1 MKTNIHLQS
10 WLRRAVLLLIVLT
23 GSLPMM
29 AQQEVIEGGEAFYI
43 YQNDGHF
50 DGFFYDQ
57 VKQIR
62 FSRLDTLGNEHDQ
75 YISQEIVTED
85 SIYRIMLTAID
96 SVSLVQPEIKYAKEV
111 RFMSDEGMMVYYQS
125 ISKPDDNSFLLRFNG
140 SMPADLQPK
149 VGDVLS
155 CPKLKDYDEAFVGK
169 VKKVRNDGGEILVE
183 CGYVDDLSEVFEQF
197 VTVEQIRQVKTSEGY
212 QARRRMAGIQPVRRA
227 EGNWEDI
234 TIFNVSTHLEGNI
247 DLLEGSEGI
256 KVVLGTDLGF
266 GAVASAVYKITGWR
280 DFYMK
285 AEVKPQVGLNFSV
298 SIDGG
303 IEGSLDMSSMPGV
316 GALVSKFSKIP
327 FPATCP
333 ILYINVMP
341 EPFLRGEAHVALTLN
356 TGTTIK
362 AMGIGC
368 ELMSEY
374 PYINPSV
381 NLLPNPIIPA
391 SSFMPSELEKEFKLT
406 AELNGMAQLGLKF
419 PIELGTMDWL
429 KWIAD
434 AKTKS
439 TLYAGPKLE
448 GKIPFNLS
456 GDMLERSLFENMK
469 DAELNFSLLSL
480 DTEFSSEAKIFGW
493 DGEVKKSFNFTV
505 GQYPMKAFPEI
516 DIENMKFDLYGDKKN
531 NIKVSYGTQG
541 NVFLPQWLGVGIYK
555 PENKDDKEF
564 KTLYKNG
571 YRNEKYF
578 LNTFNNVEL
587 SFEDLEPGEY
597 TVCPIIKL
605 LVPGISDKAIPAYKG
620 RYQFTVSPLELL
632 LVPDEIQAEEDG
644 GTFTVE
650 ILSSFENP
658 VTFDIPETL
667 KQWVKA
673 ELVTGSMNSKQLKLN
688 IEANETDAFRTGVI
702 YVRQEVSA
710 QEVFE
715 RPLTIKQYGGLQLS
729 KSNLEFQSQGGEET
743 IDILTSYKPITIN
756 LNDGLEWLNYSLDDH
771 KLTITAKPNE
781 EGTRKATV
789 FVTAWS
795 DKKGQYVEAKLYVT
809 QKGLVDATIDPTEL
823 NFEIQGGTQRVYVV
837 VGDGTELTDVSVRDK
852 SNKWITIEKMS
863 SLFNVIVAPN
873 EDEDRSAYVDATFT
887 TKKDGKTYTTTL
899 TVAIYQKGAVTID
912 PNAPQIEF
920 TKSDFKISPLSYKTR
935 IGSYVKFKVSDI
947 SAKQRFT
954 TLVEGGPC
962 WYTLEPKIYSYPD
975 QDGLY
980 TVTWNIT
987 VEPNEWDI
995 DREATIRFTYQDE
1008 TKENMA
1014 IGTLT
1019 ILQKSSK
1026 TLITLKEESV
1036 NLHSLGGYEF
1046 LNFDLELPGSVE
1058 GKPLNDWL
1066 RVFNN
1071 TDTRLEVHAETNVSG
1086 QVRTG
1091 GVEVSVFDGSNKLIG
1106 VDTVYV
1112 TQSVIDPNYIQYI
1125 EAIDVCFEG
1134 MSNIEDHK
1142 YLEDYE
1148 FDPVKMHDVLVGYHP
1163 VNSPFNWVLALSFR
1177 EGITGDGQPKFETK
1191 LNGSTLHVE
1200 AIEESDKEHTI
1211 WIRPWPHNGD
1221 FESIYGDTYTS
1232 QWPHT
1237 GEYNVIACKVKAKV
1251 SFDLENLTSSVNDLS
1266 KVKVTNLRVTVDCLD
1281 KSGDQYYP
1289 HSIEASASGLSF
1301 ISENSIP
1308 TWELG
1313 FSPEW
1318 TIKSG
1323 TLSDS
1328 HTELTLEAPVPGA
1341 KTVEKKFSD
1350 SYSGLT
1356 TTVSIKR
1363 YNPDVFG
1370 QARPLLNNRAPKVI
1384 TSSTL
1389 ETNYNSK

>member
-140 SMPADLQPK
+140 AMPADLQPK

-155 CPKLKDYDEAFVGK
+155 CPNLKDYDEAFVGK
-169 VKKVRNDGGEILVE
+169 VKRVSNSGGEIQVE

-197 VTVEQIRQVKTSEGY
+197 VTVEQIRQVKTNEGY

-234 TIFNVSTHLEGNI
+234 TIFNFSKHV
-247 DLLEGSEGI
+247 EGSIGVDNA
-256 KVVLGTDLGF
+256 KVILGADIGLA
-266 GAVASAVYKITGWR
+266 AVATAIYKINGLR
-280 DFYMK
+280 DFYIK
-285 AEVKPQVGLNFSV
+285 TEVKPHIGMNLNASV
-298 SIDGG
+298 DGQIG
-303 IEGSLDMSSMPGV
+303 GEWSLSAIPGF
-316 GALVSKFSKIP
+316 GDLLNNFKRIP
-327 FPATCP
+327 FPAVCP
-333 ILYINVMP
+333 VLYIDITP
-341 EPFLRGEAHVALTLN
+341 EPFVRAEAHINFALN
-356 TGTTIK
+356 TGAIAK
-362 AMGIGC
+362 GLGLGL
-368 ELMSEY
+368 ELKSEA
-374 PYINPSV
+374 PYIHPTAG
-381 NLLPNPIIPA
+381 LLTALVIPQSA
-391 SSFMPSELEKEFKLT
+391 FLPAQLDPKFSFS
-406 AELNGMAQLGLKF
+406 AELNGMVQIGLKS
-419 PIELGTMDWL
+419 PIDIGTMDWL
-429 KWIAD
+429 KWVA
-434 AKTKS
+434 AANTKA
-439 TLYAGPKLE
+439 TLYAGPKLD
-448 GKIPFNLS
+448 GKLPLS
-456 GDMLERSLFENMK
+456 LSMFDSSQLFENMK
-469 DAELNFSLLSL
+469 EAELDLTTMSYDL
-480 DTEFSSEAKIFGW
+480 EFVSKGKIFGW
-493 DGEVKKSFNFTV
+493 DKEIKKTYNFSLLK
-505 GQYPMKAFPEI
+505 YPMKAFPEI
-516 DIENMKFDLYGDKKN
+516 DIENMKFDLYGEKKN

-564 KTLYKNG
+564 KTLYKYG

-597 TVCPIIKL
+597 TVCPIIKI

-658 VTFDIPETL
+658 VTFDIPESL

-729 KSNLEFQSQGGEET
+729 KSSLEFQSQGGEES

-823 NFEIQGGTQRVYVV
+823 NFEVQGGTQRVYVV
-837 VGDGTELTDVSVRDK
+837 VGDGTEFTDVSVRDK

-863 SLFNVIVAPN
+863 SLFNVTVAPN
-873 EDEDRSAYVDATFT
+873 EDEDRTAYIDATFT
-887 TKKDGKTYTTTL
+887 TQKDGKTHTTTL
-899 TVAIYQKGAVTID
+899 TVAVYQKGAVTID
-912 PNAPQIEF
+912 PNTPQIEF

-947 SAKQRFT
+947 RAKQRFT

-987 VEPNEWDI
+987 VEPNEWDV
-995 DREATIRFTYQDE
+995 DREATIRFTYLDE
-1008 TKENMA
+1008 TEENMA

-1036 NLHSLGGYEF
+1036 NFHSAGGREF
-1046 LNFDLELPGSVE
+1046 LNFDLALPGSVE

-1066 RVFNN
+1066 RVFND
-1071 TDTRLEVHAETNVSG
+1071 TDTRLEVHAERNESG

-1091 GVEVSVFDGSNKLIG
+1091 GIEVSVFDGSNKFIG

-1112 TQSVIDPNYIQYI
+1112 TQSVVDPDYIQYI
-1125 EAIDVCFEG
+1125 KAIDVCFEG
-1134 MSNIEDHK
+1134 MSNIQDYK

-1148 FDPVKMHDVLVGYHP
+1148 YDPVKGYKVIVGYHP
-1163 VNSPFNWVLALSFR
+1163 SNLPFLWELALSFHNYGS
-1177 EGITGDGQPKFETK
+1177 ESK
-1191 LNGSTLHVE
+1191 LNGSTLHVVASEE
-1200 AIEESDKEHTI
+1200 ADEESTI
-1211 WIRPWPHNGD
+1211 AIRPWPYIGD
-1221 FESIYGDTYTS
+1221 FGSNVTGPYLS

-1251 SFDLENLTSSVNDLS
+1251 SFDIENLTSSVNDLS
-1266 KVKVTNLRVTVDCLD
+1266 KVKINNLRVTVDCLD
-1281 KSGDQYYP
+1281 KESENHFYP
-1289 HSIEASASGLSF
+1289 HSIEASASGMSF
-1301 ISENSIP
+1301 IEETDFGRVIP

-1313 FSPEW
+1313 NAPEW

-1323 TLSDS
+1323 SLSDS
-1328 HTELTLEAPVPGA
+1328 HSELTLEAPVPEA
-1341 KTVEKKFSD
+1341 KTVEKRFND

-1356 TTVSIKR
+1356 TTVSILR
-1363 YNPDVFG
+1363 YDSSVVDH
-1370 QARPLLNNRAPKVI
+1370 ARPLLNNRAAKV
-1384 TSSTL
+1384 TTTSTL
-1389 ETNYNSK
+1389 ETNYNSR

>member
-10 WLRRAVLLLIVLT
+10 WLRRAALLLIVLT

-155 CPKLKDYDEAFVGK
+155 CPNLKDYDEAFVGK
-169 VKKVRNDGGEILVE
+169 VKRVSNSGGEIQVE

-197 VTVEQIRQVKTSEGY
+197 VTVEQIRQVKTNEGY

-234 TIFNVSTHLEGNI
+234 TIFNFSKHV
-247 DLLEGSEGI
+247 EGSIGVDNA
-256 KVVLGTDLGF
+256 KVILGADIGLA
-266 GAVASAVYKITGWR
+266 AVATAIYKINGLR
-280 DFYMK
+280 DFYIK
-285 AEVKPQVGLNFSV
+285 TEVKPHIGMNLNASV
-298 SIDGG
+298 DGQIG
-303 IEGSLDMSSMPGV
+303 GEWSLSAIPGF
-316 GALVSKFSKIP
+316 GDLLNNFKRIP
-327 FPATCP
+327 FPAVCP
-333 ILYINVMP
+333 VLYIDITP
-341 EPFLRGEAHVALTLN
+341 EPFVRAEAHINFALN
-356 TGTTIK
+356 TGAIAK
-362 AMGIGC
+362 GLGLGL
-368 ELMSEY
+368 ELKSEA
-374 PYINPSV
+374 PYIHPTAG
-381 NLLPNPIIPA
+381 LLTALVIPQSA
-391 SSFMPSELEKEFKLT
+391 FLPAQLDPKFSFS
-406 AELNGMAQLGLKF
+406 AELNGMVQIGLKS
-419 PIELGTMDWL
+419 PIDIGTMDWL
-429 KWIAD
+429 KWVA
-434 AKTKS
+434 AANTKA
-439 TLYAGPKLE
+439 TLYAGPKLD
-448 GKIPFNLS
+448 GKLPLS
-456 GDMLERSLFENMK
+456 LSMFDSSQLFENMK
-469 DAELNFSLLSL
+469 EAELDLTTMSYDL
-480 DTEFSSEAKIFGW
+480 EFVSKGKIFGW
-493 DGEVKKSFNFTV
+493 DKEIKKTYNFSLLK
-505 GQYPMKAFPEI
+505 YPMKAFPEI
-516 DIENMKFDLYGDKKN
+516 DIENMEFDLYGDKKN

-564 KTLYKNG
+564 KTLYKYG

-597 TVCPIIKL
+597 TVCPIIKI

-650 ILSSFENP
+650 ILSSFDNP
-658 VTFDIPETL
+658 VTFDIPESL

-729 KSNLEFQSQGGEET
+729 KSSLEFQSQGGEES

-823 NFEIQGGTQRVYVV
+823 NFEVQGGTQRVYVV
-837 VGDGTELTDVSVRDK
+837 VGDGTEFTDVSVRDK

-863 SLFNVIVAPN
+863 SLFNVTVAPN
-873 EDEDRSAYVDATFT
+873 EDEDRTAYIDATFT
-887 TKKDGKTYTTTL
+887 TQKDGKTYTTTL
-899 TVAIYQKGAVTID
+899 TVAVYQKGAVTID
-912 PNAPQIEF
+912 PNTPQIEF

-947 SAKQRFT
+947 RAKQRFT

-987 VEPNEWDI
+987 VEPNEWDV
-995 DREATIRFTYQDE
+995 DREATIRFTYLDE
-1008 TKENMA
+1008 TEENMA

-1036 NLHSLGGYEF
+1036 NFHSAGGREF
-1046 LNFDLELPGSVE
+1046 LNFDLALPGSVE

-1066 RVFNN
+1066 RVFND
-1071 TDTRLEVHAETNVSG
+1071 TDTRLEVHAERNESG

-1091 GVEVSVFDGSNKLIG
+1091 GIEVSVFDGSNKFIG

-1112 TQSVIDPNYIQYI
+1112 TQSVVDPDYIQYI
-1125 EAIDVCFEG
+1125 KAIDVCFEG
-1134 MSNIEDHK
+1134 MSNIQDYK
-1142 YLEDYE
+1142 YLADYE
-1148 FDPVKMHDVLVGYHP
+1148 YDPVKGYNVIVGYHP
-1163 VNSPFNWVLALSFR
+1163 SNLPFLWELALSFHNY
-1177 EGITGDGQPKFETK
+1177 GIESK
-1191 LNGSTLHVE
+1191 LNGSTLHVVASEE
-1200 AIEESDKEHTI
+1200 ADEESTI
-1211 WIRPWPHNGD
+1211 AIRPWPYIGD
-1221 FESIYGDTYTS
+1221 FGSNVTGPYLS

-1251 SFDLENLTSSVNDLS
+1251 SFDIENLTSSVNDLS
-1266 KVKVTNLRVTVDCLD
+1266 KVKINNLRVTVDCLD
-1281 KSGDQYYP
+1281 KESENHFYP
-1289 HSIEASASGLSF
+1289 HSIEASASGMSF
-1301 ISENSIP
+1301 IEETDFGRVIP

-1313 FSPEW
+1313 NAPEW

-1323 TLSDS
+1323 SLSDS
-1328 HTELTLEAPVPGA
+1328 HSELTLEAPVPEA
-1341 KTVEKKFSD
+1341 KTVEKRFND

-1356 TTVSIKR
+1356 TTVSILR
-1363 YNPDVFG
+1363 YDSSVVDH
-1370 QARPLLNNRAPKVI
+1370 ARPLLNNRAAKV
-1384 TSSTL
+1384 TTTSTL
-1389 ETNYNSK
+1389 ETNYNSR

>member
-10 WLRRAVLLLIVLT
+10 WLRRAALLLIVLT

-140 SMPADLQPK
+140 AMPADLQPK

-155 CPKLKDYDEAFVGK
+155 CPNLKDYDEAFVGK
-169 VKKVRNDGGEILVE
+169 VKRVSNSGGEIQVE
-183 CGYVDDLSEVFEQF
+183 CGYIDDLSEVFEQF
-197 VTVEQIRQVKTSEGY
+197 VTVEQIRQVKTNEGY

-234 TIFNVSTHLEGNI
+234 TIFNFSKHV
-247 DLLEGSEGI
+247 EGSIGVDNA
-256 KVVLGTDLGF
+256 KVILGADIGLA
-266 GAVASAVYKITGWR
+266 AVATAIYKINGLR
-280 DFYMK
+280 DFYIK
-285 AEVKPQVGLNFSV
+285 TEVKPHIGLNLNASV
-298 SIDGG
+298 DGQIG
-303 IEGSLDMSSMPGV
+303 GEWSLSAIPGF
-316 GALVSKFSKIP
+316 GDLLNNFKRIP
-327 FPATCP
+327 FPAVCP
-333 ILYINVMP
+333 VLYIDITP
-341 EPFLRGEAHVALTLN
+341 EPFVRAEAHINFALN
-356 TGTTIK
+356 TGAIAK
-362 AMGIGC
+362 GLGLGL
-368 ELMSEY
+368 ELKSEA
-374 PYINPSV
+374 PYIHPTAG
-381 NLLPNPIIPA
+381 LLTALVIPQSA
-391 SSFMPSELEKEFKLT
+391 FLPAQLDPKFSFS
-406 AELNGMAQLGLKF
+406 AELNGMVQIGLKS
-419 PIELGTMDWL
+419 PIDIGTMDWL
-429 KWIAD
+429 KWVA
-434 AKTKS
+434 AANTKA
-439 TLYAGPKLE
+439 TLYAGPKLD
-448 GKIPFNLS
+448 GKLPLS
-456 GDMLERSLFENMK
+456 LSMFDSSQLFENMK
-469 DAELNFSLLSL
+469 EAELDLTTMSYDL
-480 DTEFSSEAKIFGW
+480 EFVSKGKIFGW
-493 DGEVKKSFNFTV
+493 DKEIKKTYNFSLLK
-505 GQYPMKAFPEI
+505 YPMKAFPEI
-516 DIENMKFDLYGDKKN
+516 DIENMEFDLYGEKKN
-531 NIKVSYGTQG
+531 NIKVNYGTQG

-564 KTLYKNG
+564 KTLYKYG

-597 TVCPIIKL
+597 TVCPIIKI

-650 ILSSFENP
+650 ILSSFDNP
-658 VTFDIPETL
+658 VTFDIPESL

-729 KSNLEFQSQGGEET
+729 KSSLEFQSQGGEES

-823 NFEIQGGTQRVYVV
+823 NFEVQGGTQRVYVV
-837 VGDGTELTDVSVRDK
+837 VGDGTEFTDVSVRDK

-873 EDEDRSAYVDATFT
+873 EDEDRTAYIDATFT
-887 TKKDGKTYTTTL
+887 TQKDGKTYTTTL
-899 TVAIYQKGAVTID
+899 TVAVYQKGAVTID
-912 PNAPQIEF
+912 PNTPQIEF

-947 SAKQRFT
+947 RAKQRFT

-987 VEPNEWDI
+987 VEPNEWDV
-995 DREATIRFTYQDE
+995 DREATIRFTYLDE
-1008 TKENMA
+1008 TEENMA

-1036 NLHSLGGYEF
+1036 NFHSAGGYNF
-1046 LNFDLELPGSVE
+1046 LNFDLALPGSVE

-1066 RVFNN
+1066 RVFND
-1071 TDTRLEVHAETNVSG
+1071 TDTRLEVHAERNESG

-1091 GVEVSVFDGSNKLIG
+1091 GIEVSVFDGSNKFIG

-1112 TQSVIDPNYIQYI
+1112 TQSVVDPDYIQYI
-1125 EAIDVCFEG
+1125 KAIDVCFEG
-1134 MSNIEDHK
+1134 MSNIQDYK

-1148 FDPVKMHDVLVGYHP
+1148 YDPVKGYKVIVGYHP
-1163 VNSPFNWVLALSFR
+1163 SNLPFLWELALSFHNY
-1177 EGITGDGQPKFETK
+1177 GIESK
-1191 LNGSTLHVE
+1191 LNGSTLHVVASEE
-1200 AIEESDKEHTI
+1200 ADEESTI
-1211 WIRPWPHNGD
+1211 AIRPWPYIGD
-1221 FESIYGDTYTS
+1221 FGSNVIGPYLS

-1251 SFDLENLTSSVNDLS
+1251 SFDIENLTSSVNDLS
-1266 KVKVTNLRVTVDCLD
+1266 KVKINNLRVTVDCLD
-1281 KSGDQYYP
+1281 KESENHFYP
-1289 HSIEASASGLSF
+1289 HSIEASASGMSF
-1301 ISENSIP
+1301 IEETDFGRVIP

-1313 FSPEW
+1313 NAPEW

-1323 TLSDS
+1323 SLSDS
-1328 HTELTLEAPVPGA
+1328 HSELTLEAPVPEA
-1341 KTVEKKFSD
+1341 KTVEKRFND

-1356 TTVSIKR
+1356 TTVSILR
-1363 YNPDVFG
+1363 YDSSVVDH
-1370 QARPLLNNRAPKVI
+1370 ARPLLNNRAAKV
-1384 TSSTL
+1384 TTTSTL
-1389 ETNYNSK
+1389 ETNYNSR

>member
-140 SMPADLQPK
+140 AMPADLQPK

-155 CPKLKDYDEAFVGK
+155 CPNLKDYDEAFVGK
-169 VKKVRNDGGEILVE
+169 VKRVSNSGGEIQVE

-197 VTVEQIRQVKTSEGY
+197 VTVEQIRQVKTNEGY

-234 TIFNVSTHLEGNI
+234 TIFNFSKHV
-247 DLLEGSEGI
+247 EGSIGVDNA
-256 KVVLGTDLGF
+256 KVILGADIGLA
-266 GAVASAVYKITGWR
+266 AVATAIYKINGLR
-280 DFYMK
+280 DFYIK
-285 AEVKPQVGLNFSV
+285 TEVKPHIGMNLNASV
-298 SIDGG
+298 DGQIG
-303 IEGSLDMSSMPGV
+303 GEWSLSAIPGF
-316 GALVSKFSKIP
+316 GDLLNNFKRIP
-327 FPATCP
+327 FPAVCP
-333 ILYINVMP
+333 VLYIDITP
-341 EPFLRGEAHVALTLN
+341 EPFVRAEAHINFALN
-356 TGTTIK
+356 TGAIAK
-362 AMGIGC
+362 GLGLGL
-368 ELMSEY
+368 ELKSEA
-374 PYINPSV
+374 PYIHPTAG
-381 NLLPNPIIPA
+381 LLTALVIPQSA
-391 SSFMPSELEKEFKLT
+391 FLPAQLDPKFSFS
-406 AELNGMAQLGLKF
+406 AELNGMVQIGLKS
-419 PIELGTMDWL
+419 PIDIGTMDWL
-429 KWIAD
+429 KWVA
-434 AKTKS
+434 AANTKA
-439 TLYAGPKLE
+439 TLYAGPKLD
-448 GKIPFNLS
+448 GKLPLS
-456 GDMLERSLFENMK
+456 LSMFDSSQLFENMK
-469 DAELNFSLLSL
+469 EAELDLTTMSYDL
-480 DTEFSSEAKIFGW
+480 EFVSKGKIFGW
-493 DGEVKKSFNFTV
+493 DKEIKKTYNFSLLK
-505 GQYPMKAFPEI
+505 YPMKAFPEI
-516 DIENMKFDLYGDKKN
+516 DIENMKFDLYGEKKN

-564 KTLYKNG
+564 KTLYKYG

-597 TVCPIIKL
+597 TVCPIIKI

-658 VTFDIPETL
+658 VTFDIPESL

-729 KSNLEFQSQGGEET
+729 KSSLEFQSQGGEES

-823 NFEIQGGTQRVYVV
+823 NFEVQGGTQRVYVV
-837 VGDGTELTDVSVRDK
+837 VGDGTEFTDVSVRDK

-873 EDEDRSAYVDATFT
+873 EDEDRTAYIDATFT
-887 TKKDGKTYTTTL
+887 TQKDGKTYTTTL
-899 TVAIYQKGAVTID
+899 TVAVYQKGAVTID
-912 PNAPQIEF
+912 PNTPQIEF

-947 SAKQRFT
+947 RAKQRFT

-987 VEPNEWDI
+987 VEPNEWDV
-995 DREATIRFTYQDE
+995 DREATIRFTYLDE
-1008 TKENMA
+1008 TEENMA

-1036 NLHSLGGYEF
+1036 NFHSAGGYNF
-1046 LNFDLELPGSVE
+1046 LNFDLALPGSVE

-1066 RVFNN
+1066 RVFND
-1071 TDTRLEVHAETNVSG
+1071 TDTRLEVHAERNESG

-1091 GVEVSVFDGSNKLIG
+1091 GVEVSVFDGSNKFIG

-1112 TQSVIDPNYIQYI
+1112 TQSVVDPDYIQYI
-1125 EAIDVCFEG
+1125 KAIDVCFEG
-1134 MSNIEDHK
+1134 MSNIQDYK

-1148 FDPVKMHDVLVGYHP
+1148 YDPVKGYKVIVGYHP
-1163 VNSPFNWVLALSFR
+1163 SNLPFLWELALSFHNY
-1177 EGITGDGQPKFETK
+1177 GIESK
-1191 LNGSTLHVE
+1191 LNGSTLHVVASEE
-1200 AIEESDKEHTI
+1200 ADEESTI
-1211 WIRPWPHNGD
+1211 AIRPWPYIGD
-1221 FESIYGDTYTS
+1221 FGSNVTGPYLS

-1251 SFDLENLTSSVNDLS
+1251 SFDIENLTSSVNDLS
-1266 KVKVTNLRVTVDCLD
+1266 KVKINNLRVTVDCLD
-1281 KSGDQYYP
+1281 KESENHFYP
-1289 HSIEASASGLSF
+1289 HSIEASASGMSF
-1301 ISENSIP
+1301 IEETDFGRVIP

-1313 FSPEW
+1313 NAPEW

-1323 TLSDS
+1323 SLSDS
-1328 HTELTLEAPVPGA
+1328 HSELTLEAPVPEA
-1341 KTVEKKFSD
+1341 KTVEKRFND

-1356 TTVSIKR
+1356 TTVSILR
-1363 YNPDVFG
+1363 YDSSVVDH
-1370 QARPLLNNRAPKVI
+1370 ARPLLNNRAAKV
-1384 TSSTL
+1384 TTTSTL
-1389 ETNYNSK
+1389 ETNYNSR

>member
-155 CPKLKDYDEAFVGK
+155 CPNLKDYDEAFVGK
-169 VKKVRNDGGEILVE
+169 VKRVSNSGGEIQVE
-183 CGYVDDLSEVFEQF
+183 CGYIDDLSEVFEQF

-234 TIFNVSTHLEGNI
+234 TIFNFSKHV
-247 DLLEGSEGI
+247 EGSIGVDNA
-256 KVVLGTDLGF
+256 KVILGADIGLA
-266 GAVASAVYKITGWR
+266 AVATAIYKINGLR
-280 DFYMK
+280 DFYIK
-285 AEVKPQVGLNFSV
+285 TEVKPHIGMNLNASV
-298 SIDGG
+298 DGQIG
-303 IEGSLDMSSMPGV
+303 GEWSLSAIPGF
-316 GALVSKFSKIP
+316 GDLLNNFKRIP
-327 FPATCP
+327 FPAVCP
-333 ILYINVMP
+333 VLYIDITP
-341 EPFLRGEAHVALTLN
+341 EPFVRAEAHINFALN
-356 TGTTIK
+356 TGAIAK
-362 AMGIGC
+362 GLGLGL
-368 ELMSEY
+368 ELKSEA
-374 PYINPSV
+374 PYIHPTAG
-381 NLLPNPIIPA
+381 LLTALVIPQSA
-391 SSFMPSELEKEFKLT
+391 FLPAQLDPKFSFS
-406 AELNGMAQLGLKF
+406 AELNGMVQIGLKS
-419 PIELGTMDWL
+419 PIDIGTMDWL
-429 KWIAD
+429 KWVA
-434 AKTKS
+434 AANTKA
-439 TLYAGPKLE
+439 TLYAGPKLD
-448 GKIPFNLS
+448 GKLPLS
-456 GDMLERSLFENMK
+456 LSMFDSSQLFENMK
-469 DAELNFSLLSL
+469 EAELDLTTMSYDL
-480 DTEFSSEAKIFGW
+480 EFVSKGKIFGW
-493 DGEVKKSFNFTV
+493 DKEIKKTYNFSLLK
-505 GQYPMKAFPEI
+505 YPMKAFPEI
-516 DIENMKFDLYGDKKN
+516 DIENMEFDLYGEKKN
-531 NIKVSYGTQG
+531 NIKVNYGTQG

-564 KTLYKNG
+564 KTLYKYG

-597 TVCPIIKL
+597 TVCPIIKI

-658 VTFDIPETL
+658 VTFDIPESL

-729 KSNLEFQSQGGEET
+729 KSSLEFQSQGGEES

-823 NFEIQGGTQRVYVV
+823 NFEVQGGTQRVYVV
-837 VGDGTELTDVSVRDK
+837 VGDGTEFTDVSVRDK

-863 SLFNVIVAPN
+863 SLFNVIVATN
-873 EDEDRSAYVDATFT
+873 EDEDRTAYIDATFT
-887 TKKDGKTYTTTL
+887 TQKDGKTYTTTL
-899 TVAIYQKGAVTID
+899 TVAVYQKGAVTID
-912 PNAPQIEF
+912 PNTPQIEF

-947 SAKQRFT
+947 RAKQRFT

-980 TVTWNIT
+980 TVLWNIT
-987 VEPNEWDI
+987 VEPNEWDV
-995 DREATIRFTYQDE
+995 DREATIRFTYLDE
-1008 TKENMA
+1008 TEENMA

-1036 NLHSLGGYEF
+1036 NFHSLGGYNF
-1046 LNFDLELPGSVE
+1046 LNFDLALPGSVE

-1066 RVFNN
+1066 RVFND
-1071 TDTRLEVHAETNVSG
+1071 TDTRLEVHAERNESG

-1091 GVEVSVFDGSNKLIG
+1091 GIEVSVFDGSNKFIG

-1112 TQSVIDPNYIQYI
+1112 TQSVVDPDYIQYI
-1125 EAIDVCFEG
+1125 KAIDVCFEG
-1134 MSNIEDHK
+1134 MSNIQDYK

-1148 FDPVKMHDVLVGYHP
+1148 YDPVKGYKVIVGYHP
-1163 VNSPFNWVLALSFR
+1163 SNLPFLWELALSFHNY
-1177 EGITGDGQPKFETK
+1177 GIESK
-1191 LNGSTLHVE
+1191 LNGSTLHVVASEE
-1200 AIEESDKEHTI
+1200 ADEESTI
-1211 WIRPWPHNGD
+1211 AIRPWPYIGD
-1221 FESIYGDTYTS
+1221 FGSNVTGPYLS

-1251 SFDLENLTSSVNDLS
+1251 SFDIENLTSSVNDLS
-1266 KVKVTNLRVTVDCLD
+1266 KVKINNLRVTVDCLD
-1281 KSGDQYYP
+1281 KESENHFYP
-1289 HSIEASASGLSF
+1289 HSIEASASGMSF
-1301 ISENSIP
+1301 IEETDFGRVIP

-1313 FSPEW
+1313 NAPEW

-1323 TLSDS
+1323 SLSDS
-1328 HTELTLEAPVPGA
+1328 HSELTLEAPVPEA
-1341 KTVEKKFSD
+1341 KTVEKRFND

-1356 TTVSIKR
+1356 TTVSILR
-1363 YNPDVFG
+1363 YDSSVVDH
-1370 QARPLLNNRAPKVI
+1370 ARPLLNNRAAKV
-1384 TSSTL
+1384 TTTSTL
-1389 ETNYNSK
+1389 ETNYNSR

>member
-140 SMPADLQPK
+140 AMPADLQPK

-155 CPKLKDYDEAFVGK
+155 CPNLKDYDEAFVGK
-169 VKKVRNDGGEILVE
+169 VKRVSNSGGEIQVE

-197 VTVEQIRQVKTSEGY
+197 VTVEQIRQVKTNEGY

-234 TIFNVSTHLEGNI
+234 TIFNFSKHV
-247 DLLEGSEGI
+247 EGSIGVDNA
-256 KVVLGTDLGF
+256 KVILGADIGLA
-266 GAVASAVYKITGWR
+266 AVATAIYKINGLR
-280 DFYMK
+280 DFYIK
-285 AEVKPQVGLNFSV
+285 TEVKPHIGMNLNASV
-298 SIDGG
+298 DGQIG
-303 IEGSLDMSSMPGV
+303 GEWSLSAIPGF
-316 GALVSKFSKIP
+316 GDLLNNFKRIP
-327 FPATCP
+327 FPAVCP
-333 ILYINVMP
+333 VLYIDITP
-341 EPFLRGEAHVALTLN
+341 EPFVRAEAHINFALN
-356 TGTTIK
+356 TGAIAK
-362 AMGIGC
+362 GLGLGL
-368 ELMSEY
+368 ELKSEA
-374 PYINPSV
+374 PYIHPTAG
-381 NLLPNPIIPA
+381 LLTALVIPQSA
-391 SSFMPSELEKEFKLT
+391 FLPAQLDPKFSFS
-406 AELNGMAQLGLKF
+406 AELNGMVQIGLKS
-419 PIELGTMDWL
+419 PIDIGTMDWL
-429 KWIAD
+429 KWVA
-434 AKTKS
+434 AANTKA
-439 TLYAGPKLE
+439 TLYAGPKLD
-448 GKIPFNLS
+448 GKLPLS
-456 GDMLERSLFENMK
+456 LSMFDSSQLFENMK
-469 DAELNFSLLSL
+469 EAELDLTTMSYDL
-480 DTEFSSEAKIFGW
+480 EFVSKGKIFGW
-493 DGEVKKSFNFTV
+493 DKEIKKTYNFSLLK
-505 GQYPMKAFPEI
+505 YPMKAFPEI
-516 DIENMKFDLYGDKKN
+516 DIENMKFDLYGEKKN

-564 KTLYKNG
+564 KTLYKYG

-597 TVCPIIKL
+597 TVCPIIKI

-658 VTFDIPETL
+658 VTFDIPESL

-729 KSNLEFQSQGGEET
+729 KSSLEFQSQGGEES

-823 NFEIQGGTQRVYVV
+823 NFEVQGGTQRVYVV
-837 VGDGTELTDVSVRDK
+837 VGDGTEFTDVSVRDK

-863 SLFNVIVAPN
+863 SLFNVTVAPN
-873 EDEDRSAYVDATFT
+873 EDEDRTAYIDATFT
-887 TKKDGKTYTTTL
+887 TQKDGKTHTTTL
-899 TVAIYQKGAVTID
+899 TVAVYQKGAVTID
-912 PNAPQIEF
+912 PNTPQIEF
-920 TKSDFKISPLSYKTR
+920 
-935 IGSYVKFKVSDI
+935 
-947 SAKQRFT
+947 
-954 TLVEGGPC
+954 
-962 WYTLEPKIYSYPD
+962 
-975 QDGLY
+975 
-980 TVTWNIT
+980 
-987 VEPNEWDI
+987 
-995 DREATIRFTYQDE
+995 
-1008 TKENMA
+1008 
-1014 IGTLT
+1014 
-1019 ILQKSSK
+1019 
-1026 TLITLKEESV
+1026 
-1036 NLHSLGGYEF
+1036 H
-1046 LNFDLELPGSVE
+1046 
-1058 GKPLNDWL
+1058 
-1066 RVFNN
+1066 
-1071 TDTRLEVHAETNVSG
+1071 
-1086 QVRTG
+1086 
-1091 GVEVSVFDGSNKLIG
+1091 
-1106 VDTVYV
+1106 
-1112 TQSVIDPNYIQYI
+1112 
-1125 EAIDVCFEG
+1125 
-1134 MSNIEDHK
+1134 
-1142 YLEDYE
+1142 
-1148 FDPVKMHDVLVGYHP
+1148 
-1163 VNSPFNWVLALSFR
+1163 
-1177 EGITGDGQPKFETK
+1177 
-1191 LNGSTLHVE
+1191 
-1200 AIEESDKEHTI
+1200 
-1211 WIRPWPHNGD
+1211 
-1221 FESIYGDTYTS
+1221 
-1232 QWPHT
+1232 
-1237 GEYNVIACKVKAKV
+1237 
-1251 SFDLENLTSSVNDLS
+1251 
-1266 KVKVTNLRVTVDCLD
+1266 
-1281 KSGDQYYP
+1281 
-1289 HSIEASASGLSF
+1289 
-1301 ISENSIP
+1301 
-1308 TWELG
+1308 
-1313 FSPEW
+1313 
-1318 TIKSG
+1318 
-1323 TLSDS
+1323 
-1328 HTELTLEAPVPGA
+1328 
-1341 KTVEKKFSD
+1341 
-1350 SYSGLT
+1350 
-1356 TTVSIKR
+1356 
-1363 YNPDVFG
+1363 
-1370 QARPLLNNRAPKVI
+1370 
-1384 TSSTL
+1384 
-1389 ETNYNSK
+1389 

>member
-140 SMPADLQPK
+140 AMPADLQPK

-155 CPKLKDYDEAFVGK
+155 CPNLKDYDEAFVGK
-169 VKKVRNDGGEILVE
+169 VKRVSNSGGEIQVE

-197 VTVEQIRQVKTSEGY
+197 VTVEQIRQVKTNEGY

-234 TIFNVSTHLEGNI
+234 TIFNFSKHV
-247 DLLEGSEGI
+247 EGSIGVDNA
-256 KVVLGTDLGF
+256 KVILGADIGLA
-266 GAVASAVYKITGWR
+266 AVATAIYKINGLR
-280 DFYMK
+280 DFYIK
-285 AEVKPQVGLNFSV
+285 TEVKPHIGMNLNASV
-298 SIDGG
+298 DGQIG
-303 IEGSLDMSSMPGV
+303 GEWSLSAIPGF
-316 GALVSKFSKIP
+316 GDLLNNFKRIP
-327 FPATCP
+327 FPAVCP
-333 ILYINVMP
+333 VLYIDITP
-341 EPFLRGEAHVALTLN
+341 EPFVRAEAHINFALN
-356 TGTTIK
+356 TGAIAK
-362 AMGIGC
+362 GLGLGL
-368 ELMSEY
+368 ELKSEA
-374 PYINPSV
+374 PYIHPTAG
-381 NLLPNPIIPA
+381 LLTALVIPQSA
-391 SSFMPSELEKEFKLT
+391 FLPAQLDPKFSFS
-406 AELNGMAQLGLKF
+406 AELNGMVQIGLKS
-419 PIELGTMDWL
+419 PIDIGTMDWL
-429 KWIAD
+429 KWVA
-434 AKTKS
+434 AANTKA
-439 TLYAGPKLE
+439 TLYAGPKLD
-448 GKIPFNLS
+448 GKLPLS
-456 GDMLERSLFENMK
+456 LSMFDSSQLFENMK
-469 DAELNFSLLSL
+469 EAELDLTTMSYDL
-480 DTEFSSEAKIFGW
+480 EFVSKGKIFGW
-493 DGEVKKSFNFTV
+493 DKEIKKTYNFSLLK
-505 GQYPMKAFPEI
+505 YPMKAFPEI
-516 DIENMKFDLYGDKKN
+516 DIENMKFDLYGEKKN

-564 KTLYKNG
+564 KTLYKYG

-597 TVCPIIKL
+597 TVCPIIKI

-620 RYQFTVSPLELL
+620 RYQFTVSPLKLL

-658 VTFDIPETL
+658 VTFDIPESL

-729 KSNLEFQSQGGEET
+729 KSSLEFQSQGGEES

-823 NFEIQGGTQRVYVV
+823 NFEVQGGTQRVYVV
-837 VGDGTELTDVSVRDK
+837 VGDGTEFTDVSVRDK

-873 EDEDRSAYVDATFT
+873 EDEDRTAYIDATFT
-887 TKKDGKTYTTTL
+887 TQKDGKTHTTTL
-899 TVAIYQKGAVTID
+899 TVAVYQKGAVTID
-912 PNAPQIEF
+912 PNTPQIEF

-947 SAKQRFT
+947 RAKQRFT

-987 VEPNEWDI
+987 VEPNEWDV
-995 DREATIRFTYQDE
+995 DREATIRFTYLDE
-1008 TKENMA
+1008 TEENMA

-1036 NLHSLGGYEF
+1036 NFHSAGGREF
-1046 LNFDLELPGSVE
+1046 LNFDLALPGSVE

-1066 RVFNN
+1066 RVFND
-1071 TDTRLEVHAETNVSG
+1071 TDTRLEVHAERNESG

-1091 GVEVSVFDGSNKLIG
+1091 GIEVSVFDGSNKFIG

-1112 TQSVIDPNYIQYI
+1112 TQSVVDPDYIQYI
-1125 EAIDVCFEG
+1125 KAIDVCFEG
-1134 MSNIEDHK
+1134 MSNIQDYK

-1148 FDPVKMHDVLVGYHP
+1148 YDPVKGYKVIVGYHP
-1163 VNSPFNWVLALSFR
+1163 SNLPFLWELALSFHNY
-1177 EGITGDGQPKFETK
+1177 GIESK
-1191 LNGSTLHVE
+1191 LNGSTLHVVASEE
-1200 AIEESDKEHTI
+1200 ADEESTI
-1211 WIRPWPHNGD
+1211 AIRPWPYIGD
-1221 FESIYGDTYTS
+1221 FGSNVTGPYLS

-1251 SFDLENLTSSVNDLS
+1251 SFDIENLTSSVNDLS
-1266 KVKVTNLRVTVDCLD
+1266 KVKINNLRVTVDCLD
-1281 KSGDQYYP
+1281 KESENHFYP
-1289 HSIEASASGLSF
+1289 HSIEASASGMSF
-1301 ISENSIP
+1301 IEETDFGRVIP

-1313 FSPEW
+1313 NAPEW

-1323 TLSDS
+1323 SLSDS
-1328 HTELTLEAPVPGA
+1328 HSELTLEAPVPEA
-1341 KTVEKKFSD
+1341 KTVEKRFND

-1356 TTVSIKR
+1356 TTVSILR
-1363 YNPDVFG
+1363 YDSSVVDH
-1370 QARPLLNNRAPKVI
+1370 ARPLLNNRAAKV
-1384 TSSTL
+1384 TTTSTL
-1389 ETNYNSK
+1389 ETNYNSR

>member
-140 SMPADLQPK
+140 AMPADLQPK

-155 CPKLKDYDEAFVGK
+155 CPNLKDYDEAFVGK
-169 VKKVRNDGGEILVE
+169 VKRVSNSGGEIQVE

-197 VTVEQIRQVKTSEGY
+197 VTVEQIRQVKTNEGY

-234 TIFNVSTHLEGNI
+234 TIFNFSKHV
-247 DLLEGSEGI
+247 EGSIGVDNA
-256 KVVLGTDLGF
+256 KVILGADIGLA
-266 GAVASAVYKITGWR
+266 AVATAIYKINGLR
-280 DFYMK
+280 DFYIK
-285 AEVKPQVGLNFSV
+285 TEVKPHIGLNLNASV
-298 SIDGG
+298 DGQIG
-303 IEGSLDMSSMPGV
+303 GEWSLSAIPGF
-316 GALVSKFSKIP
+316 GDLLNNFKRIP
-327 FPATCP
+327 FPAVCP
-333 ILYINVMP
+333 VLYIDITP
-341 EPFLRGEAHVALTLN
+341 EPFVRAEAHINFALN
-356 TGTTIK
+356 TGAIAK
-362 AMGIGC
+362 GLGLGL
-368 ELMSEY
+368 ELKSEA
-374 PYINPSV
+374 PYIHPTAG
-381 NLLPNPIIPA
+381 LLTALVIPQSA
-391 SSFMPSELEKEFKLT
+391 FLPAQLDPKFSFS
-406 AELNGMAQLGLKF
+406 AELNGMVQIGLKS
-419 PIELGTMDWL
+419 PINIGTMDWL
-429 KWIAD
+429 KWVA
-434 AKTKS
+434 AANTKA
-439 TLYAGPKLE
+439 TLYAGPKLD
-448 GKIPFNLS
+448 GKLPLS
-456 GDMLERSLFENMK
+456 LSMFDSSQLFENMK
-469 DAELNFSLLSL
+469 EAELDLTTMSYDLEYVSKG
-480 DTEFSSEAKIFGW
+480 KIFGW
-493 DGEVKKSFNFTV
+493 DKEIKKTYNFSLLK
-505 GQYPMKAFPEI
+505 YPMKAFPEI

-531 NIKVSYGTQG
+531 NIKVNYGTQG

-564 KTLYKNG
+564 KTLYKYG

-597 TVCPIIKL
+597 TVCPIIKI

-644 GTFTVE
+644 GTFTVD
-650 ILSSFENP
+650 ILSSFDNP
-658 VTFDIPETL
+658 VTFDIPESL

-729 KSNLEFQSQGGEET
+729 KSSLEFQSQGGEES

-823 NFEIQGGTQRVYVV
+823 NFEVQGGTQRVYVV
-837 VGDGTELTDVSVRDK
+837 VGDGTEFTDVSVRDK

-873 EDEDRSAYVDATFT
+873 EDEDRTAYIDATFT
-887 TKKDGKTYTTTL
+887 TQKDGKTYTTTL
-899 TVAIYQKGAVTID
+899 TVAVYQKGAVTID
-912 PNAPQIEF
+912 PNTPQIEF

-947 SAKQRFT
+947 RAKQRFT

-987 VEPNEWDI
+987 VEPNEWDV
-995 DREATIRFTYQDE
+995 DREATIRFTYLDE
-1008 TKENMA
+1008 TEENMA

-1036 NLHSLGGYEF
+1036 NFHSAGGREF
-1046 LNFDLELPGSVE
+1046 LNFDLALPGSVE

-1066 RVFNN
+1066 RVFND
-1071 TDTRLEVHAETNVSG
+1071 TDTRLEVHAERNESG

-1091 GVEVSVFDGSNKLIG
+1091 GIEVSVFDGSNKFIG

-1112 TQSVIDPNYIQYI
+1112 TQSVVDPDYIQYI
-1125 EAIDVCFEG
+1125 KAIDVCFEG
-1134 MSNIEDHK
+1134 MSNIQDYK
-1142 YLEDYE
+1142 YLPDYE
-1148 FDPVKMHDVLVGYHP
+1148 YDPVKGYKVIVGYHP
-1163 VNSPFNWVLALSFR
+1163 SNLPFLWELALSFHNY
-1177 EGITGDGQPKFETK
+1177 GIESK
-1191 LNGSTLHVE
+1191 LNGSTLHVVASEE
-1200 AIEESDKEHTI
+1200 ADEESTI
-1211 WIRPWPHNGD
+1211 AIRPWPYIGD
-1221 FESIYGDTYTS
+1221 FGSNVIGPYLS

-1251 SFDLENLTSSVNDLS
+1251 SFDIENLTSSVNDLS
-1266 KVKVTNLRVTVDCLD
+1266 KVKINNLRVTVDCLD
-1281 KSGDQYYP
+1281 KESENHFYP
-1289 HSIEASASGLSF
+1289 HSIEASASGMSF
-1301 ISENSIP
+1301 IEETDFGRVIP

-1313 FSPEW
+1313 NAPEW

-1323 TLSDS
+1323 SLSDS
-1328 HTELTLEAPVPGA
+1328 HSELTLEAPVPEA
-1341 KTVEKKFSD
+1341 KTVEKRFND

-1356 TTVSIKR
+1356 TTVSILR
-1363 YNPDVFG
+1363 YDSSVVDH
-1370 QARPLLNNRAPKVI
+1370 ARPLLNNRAAKV
-1384 TSSTL
+1384 TTTSTL
-1389 ETNYNSK
+1389 ETNYNSR

>member
-140 SMPADLQPK
+140 AMPADLQPK

-155 CPKLKDYDEAFVGK
+155 CPNLKDYDEAFVGK
-169 VKKVRNDGGEILVE
+169 VKRVSNSGGEIQVE

-197 VTVEQIRQVKTSEGY
+197 VTVEQIRQVKTNEGY

-234 TIFNVSTHLEGNI
+234 TIFNFSKHV
-247 DLLEGSEGI
+247 EGSIGVDNA
-256 KVVLGTDLGF
+256 KVILGADIGLA
-266 GAVASAVYKITGWR
+266 AVATAIYKINGLR
-280 DFYMK
+280 DFYIK
-285 AEVKPQVGLNFSV
+285 TEVKPHIGMNLNASV
-298 SIDGG
+298 DGQIG
-303 IEGSLDMSSMPGV
+303 GEWSLSAIPGF
-316 GALVSKFSKIP
+316 GDLLNNFKRIP
-327 FPATCP
+327 FPAVCP
-333 ILYINVMP
+333 VLYIDITP
-341 EPFLRGEAHVALTLN
+341 EPFVRAEAHINFALN
-356 TGTTIK
+356 TGAIAK
-362 AMGIGC
+362 GLGLGL
-368 ELMSEY
+368 ELKSEA
-374 PYINPSV
+374 PYIHPTAG
-381 NLLPNPIIPA
+381 LLTALVIPQSA
-391 SSFMPSELEKEFKLT
+391 FLPAQLDPKFSFS
-406 AELNGMAQLGLKF
+406 AELNGMVQIGLKS
-419 PIELGTMDWL
+419 PIDIGTMDWL
-429 KWIAD
+429 KWVA
-434 AKTKS
+434 AANTKA
-439 TLYAGPKLE
+439 TLYAGPKLD
-448 GKIPFNLS
+448 GKLPLS
-456 GDMLERSLFENMK
+456 LSMFDSSQLFENMK
-469 DAELNFSLLSL
+469 EAELDLTTMSYDL
-480 DTEFSSEAKIFGW
+480 EFVSKGKIFGW
-493 DGEVKKSFNFTV
+493 DKEIKKTYNFSLLK
-505 GQYPMKAFPEI
+505 YPMKAFPEI
-516 DIENMKFDLYGDKKN
+516 DIENMKFDLYGEKKN

-564 KTLYKNG
+564 KTLYKYG

-597 TVCPIIKL
+597 TVCPIIKI

-620 RYQFTVSPLELL
+620 RYQFTVSPLKLL

-658 VTFDIPETL
+658 VTFDIPESL

-729 KSNLEFQSQGGEET
+729 KSSLEFQSQGGEES

-823 NFEIQGGTQRVYVV
+823 NFEVQGGTQRVYVV
-837 VGDGTELTDVSVRDK
+837 VGDGTEFTDVSVRDK

-863 SLFNVIVAPN
+863 SLFNVTVAPN
-873 EDEDRSAYVDATFT
+873 EDEDRTAYIDATFT
-887 TKKDGKTYTTTL
+887 TQKDGKTHTTTL
-899 TVAIYQKGAVTID
+899 TVAVYQKGAVTID
-912 PNAPQIEF
+912 PNTPQIEF

-947 SAKQRFT
+947 RAKQRFT

-987 VEPNEWDI
+987 VEPNEWDV
-995 DREATIRFTYQDE
+995 DREATIRFTYLDE
-1008 TKENMA
+1008 TEENMA

-1036 NLHSLGGYEF
+1036 NFHSAGGREF
-1046 LNFDLELPGSVE
+1046 LNFDLALPGSVE

-1066 RVFNN
+1066 RVFND
-1071 TDTRLEVHAETNVSG
+1071 TDTRLEVHAERNESG

-1091 GVEVSVFDGSNKLIG
+1091 GIEVSVFDGSNKFIG

-1112 TQSVIDPNYIQYI
+1112 TQSVVDPDYIQYI
-1125 EAIDVCFEG
+1125 KAIDVCFEG
-1134 MSNIEDHK
+1134 MSNIQDYK

-1148 FDPVKMHDVLVGYHP
+1148 YDPVKGYKVIVGYHP
-1163 VNSPFNWVLALSFR
+1163 SNLPFLWELALSFHNY
-1177 EGITGDGQPKFETK
+1177 GIESK
-1191 LNGSTLHVE
+1191 LNGSTLHVVASEE
-1200 AIEESDKEHTI
+1200 ADEESTI
-1211 WIRPWPHNGD
+1211 AIRPWPYIGD
-1221 FESIYGDTYTS
+1221 FGSNVTGPYLS

-1251 SFDLENLTSSVNDLS
+1251 SFDIENLTSSVNDLS
-1266 KVKVTNLRVTVDCLD
+1266 KVKINNLPVTVDCLD
-1281 KSGDQYYP
+1281 KESENHFYP
-1289 HSIEASASGLSF
+1289 HSIEASASGMSF
-1301 ISENSIP
+1301 IEETDFGRVIP

-1313 FSPEW
+1313 NAPEW

-1323 TLSDS
+1323 SLSDS
-1328 HTELTLEAPVPGA
+1328 HSELTLEAPVPEA
-1341 KTVEKKFSD
+1341 KTVEKRFND

-1356 TTVSIKR
+1356 TTVSILR
-1363 YNPDVFG
+1363 YDSSVVDH
-1370 QARPLLNNRAPKVI
+1370 ARPLLNNRAAKV
-1384 TSSTL
+1384 TTTSTL
-1389 ETNYNSK
+1389 ETNYNSR

>member
-140 SMPADLQPK
+140 AMPADLQPK

-155 CPKLKDYDEAFVGK
+155 CPNLKDYDEAFVGK
-169 VKKVRNDGGEILVE
+169 VKRVSNSGGEIQVE

-197 VTVEQIRQVKTSEGY
+197 VTVEQIRQVKTNEGY

-234 TIFNVSTHLEGNI
+234 TIFNFSKHV
-247 DLLEGSEGI
+247 EGSIGVDNA
-256 KVVLGTDLGF
+256 KVILGADIGLA
-266 GAVASAVYKITGWR
+266 AVATAIYKINGLR
-280 DFYMK
+280 DFYIK
-285 AEVKPQVGLNFSV
+285 TEVKPHIGMNLNASV
-298 SIDGG
+298 DGQIG
-303 IEGSLDMSSMPGV
+303 GEWSLSAIPGF
-316 GALVSKFSKIP
+316 GDLLNNFKRIP
-327 FPATCP
+327 FPAVCP
-333 ILYINVMP
+333 VLYIDITP
-341 EPFLRGEAHVALTLN
+341 EPFVRAEAHINFALN
-356 TGTTIK
+356 TGAIAK
-362 AMGIGC
+362 GLGLGL
-368 ELMSEY
+368 ELKSEA
-374 PYINPSV
+374 PYIHPTAG
-381 NLLPNPIIPA
+381 LLTALVIPQSA
-391 SSFMPSELEKEFKLT
+391 FLPAQLDPKFSFS
-406 AELNGMAQLGLKF
+406 AELNGMVQIGLKS
-419 PIELGTMDWL
+419 PIDIGTMDWL
-429 KWIAD
+429 KWVA
-434 AKTKS
+434 AANTKA
-439 TLYAGPKLE
+439 TLYAGPKLD
-448 GKIPFNLS
+448 GKLPLS
-456 GDMLERSLFENMK
+456 LSMFDSSQLFENMK
-469 DAELNFSLLSL
+469 EAELDLTTMSYDL
-480 DTEFSSEAKIFGW
+480 EFVSKGKIFGW
-493 DGEVKKSFNFTV
+493 DKEIKKTYNFSLLK
-505 GQYPMKAFPEI
+505 YPMKAFPEI
-516 DIENMKFDLYGDKKN
+516 DIENMKFDLYGEKKN

-564 KTLYKNG
+564 KTLYKYG

-597 TVCPIIKL
+597 TVCPIIKI

-658 VTFDIPETL
+658 VTFDIPESL

-729 KSNLEFQSQGGEET
+729 KSSLEFQSQGGEES

-823 NFEIQGGTQRVYVV
+823 NFEVQGGTQRVYVV
-837 VGDGTELTDVSVRDK
+837 VGDGTEFTDVSVRDK

-863 SLFNVIVAPN
+863 SLFNVTVAPN
-873 EDEDRSAYVDATFT
+873 EDEDRTAYIDATFT
-887 TKKDGKTYTTTL
+887 TQKDGKTHTTTL
-899 TVAIYQKGAVTID
+899 TVAVYQKGAVTID
-912 PNAPQIEF
+912 PNTPQIEF

-947 SAKQRFT
+947 RAKQRFT

-987 VEPNEWDI
+987 VEPNEWDV
-995 DREATIRFTYQDE
+995 DREATIRFTYLDE
-1008 TKENMA
+1008 TEENMA

-1036 NLHSLGGYEF
+1036 NFHSAGGREF
-1046 LNFDLELPGSVE
+1046 LNFDLALPGSVE

-1066 RVFNN
+1066 RVFND
-1071 TDTRLEVHAETNVSG
+1071 TDTRLEVHAERNESG

-1091 GVEVSVFDGSNKLIG
+1091 GIEVSVFDGSNKFIG

-1112 TQSVIDPNYIQYI
+1112 TQSVVDPDYIQYI
-1125 EAIDVCFEG
+1125 KAIDVCFEG
-1134 MSNIEDHK
+1134 MSNIQDYK

-1148 FDPVKMHDVLVGYHP
+1148 YDPVKGYKVIVGYHP
-1163 VNSPFNWVLALSFR
+1163 SNLPFLWELALSFHNY
-1177 EGITGDGQPKFETK
+1177 GIESK
-1191 LNGSTLHVE
+1191 LNGSTLHVVASEE
-1200 AIEESDKEHTI
+1200 ADEESTI
-1211 WIRPWPHNGD
+1211 AIRPWPYIGD
-1221 FESIYGDTYTS
+1221 FGSNVTGPYLS

-1251 SFDLENLTSSVNDLS
+1251 SFDIENLTSSVNDLS
-1266 KVKVTNLRVTVDCLD
+1266 KVKINNLRVTVDCLD
-1281 KSGDQYYP
+1281 KESENHFYP
-1289 HSIEASASGLSF
+1289 HSIEASASGMSF
-1301 ISENSIP
+1301 IEETDFGRVIP

-1313 FSPEW
+1313 NAPEW

-1323 TLSDS
+1323 SLSDS
-1328 HTELTLEAPVPGA
+1328 HSELTLEAPVPEA
-1341 KTVEKKFSD
+1341 KTVEKRFND

-1356 TTVSIKR
+1356 TTVSILR
-1363 YNPDVFG
+1363 YDSSVVDH
-1370 QARPLLNNRAPKVI
+1370 ARPLLNNRAAKV
-1384 TSSTL
+1384 TTTSTL
-1389 ETNYNSK
+1389 ETNYNSR